1 MQNWNAKSAGMCTIQ
16 PLVMMSG
23 KSLRAQHLL
32 ISQLTGAAQ
41 IVMAH
46 TNSLWCCM
54 SNLTNNIGLQF
65 ETVFEHIASTRM
77 FDLPIFHKNLR
88 VEGVGFRAWNQG
100 NLGVLIT
107 PWFMSLIWLPDHQS
121 EWAGVKVGLKKSLN
135 LPAGEYEF
143 LTAAEPA
150 IGTYLTSSLF
160 SPMFDFDSMSQAR
173 AVAESVLLEIFTPQ
187 TTAESAPGSAPA
199 PAHVQGQAQPHGL
212 VEKLHQPVSRRGF
225 FRAIL
230 SPLGEDR
237 GNM

>member
-32 ISQLTGAAQ
+32 IFQITGAAQ

-46 TNSLWCCM
+46 TSNLWCCM

-65 ETVFEHIASTRM
+65 EAVFEHIASTRM
-77 FDLPIFHKNLR
+77 FDLPIFHKNLG
-88 VEGVGFRAWNQG
+88 VEAVGFRVWNQG
-100 NLGVLIT
+100 NFGVLIT
-107 PWFMSLIWLPDHQS
+107 PWFMSLIWLPDQQS

-173 AVAESVLLEIFTPQ
+173 AVAESVLLELFTPRELSTPQ
-187 TTAESAPGSAPA
+187 AIAESAAVPE
-199 PAHVQGQAQPHGL
+199 QPHGI

-225 FRAIL
+225 FSAIL
-230 SPLGEDR
+230 SPLREDR
-237 GNM
+237 GSM